1 MDCLRCPDDVV
12 ELTEALGFLP
22 FFANGIPG
30 FSVEEHTPR
39 ELWFTEADGPW
50 EWKGPIARTK
60 RCLYGKFFGGKAGF
74 ISLEWFPDF
83 ANYRRDGFDFDS
95 RYESGLASRKDMNV
109 YGTVSRYGTVLSKKL
124 KSLCGYSKGGEK
136 GFDGVITRLQMQTY
150 VCVADFEYM
159 RDKYGKQ
166 YGWGVARYS
175 TPEELLGY
183 EAVTSAYSREPAESL
198 ERILDHLKKV
208 LPEADGA
215 RLLKMIK

>member
-1 MDCLRCPDDVV
+1 MDCLRCPDDVA

-109 YGTVSRYGTVLSKKL
+109 YDTVSRYGTVLSKKL

-150 VCVADFEYM
+150 ICVADFEYM

-183 EAVTSAYSREPAESL
+183 EAVTSAYSREPSESL

>member
-1 MDCLRCPDDVV
+1 MDCLRCPDDVA

-198 ERILDHLKKV
+198 ERILDHLKNV

>member
-1 MDCLRCPDDVV
+1 MDCLRCPDDVA

-175 TPEELLGY
+175 TPEELLRY